1 MTDRTARCLQAVQKG
16 LHELSKSSNS
26 APGRGPALLSPSPG
40 SPLWHLTVFGANM
53 LLFFTQKERR
63 FPCKW
68 RNHTMELEP
77 KCCASERKKCQDC
90 NQKLLSCWLSFCTNY
105 YAKVPAAY
113 FLLNFCMN
121 KGYSVHIPRSILEKV
136 RLKIFNAVDFQECL
150 IRKSNTNF
158 ILKINLLLFDLKLR
172 INTVSD
178 FSLEAQQKLN
188 RYWTNLVWWINPIY
202 CLSLVVVHS
211 LSCY

>member
-1 MTDRTARCLQAVQKG
+1 
-16 LHELSKSSNS
+16 
-26 APGRGPALLSPSPG
+26 
-40 SPLWHLTVFGANM
+40 
-53 LLFFTQKERR
+53 
-63 FPCKW
+63 
-68 RNHTMELEP
+68 
-77 KCCASERKKCQDC
+77 
-90 NQKLLSCWLSFCTNY
+90 
-105 YAKVPAAY
+105 
-113 FLLNFCMN
+113 MN

-188 RYWTNLVWWINPIY
+188 RY
-202 CLSLVVVHS
+202 
-211 LSCY
+211 